1 MANIVELEHLTKS
14 FGGVRAVNNISL
26 QIKEGEFMTML
37 GPSGCGKTTNLR
49 MIGGFEYPDRGRV
62 YLDGQDV
69 TDLAPYK
76 RPVNMMFQDF
86 ALFPHMTVAQNIG
99 YGLRIAGLT
108 KSEVAKQVDEA
119 LATIEL
125 SHKAASRPAELSIGQ
140 QQRVALA
147 RALVRRP
154 KVLLLDEPMS
164 ALDAKL
170 RETMQV
176 ELKHLHKQ
184 IGLTFIMVT
193 HDQTEARVM
202 SDRVTIMD
210 QGEIVQVGTPT
221 ELYDHPANPYIA
233 NFLGA
238 SNIFVATVREITA
251 GAIVTDYGPNVI
263 RTAAA
268 DKKPA
273 GGSRVMLSIRP
284 EKLRLLATDATV
296 PESVNRLGGVI
307 SEQFFHG
314 DSVRLTLDIGGD
326 TPLIINHQLNSSLGQ
341 DALPPA
347 GQTVNVA
354 VDPSSVTLFEDI
366 AEHEAEYRT

>member
-37 GPSGCGKTTNLR
+37 GPSGCGKTTTLR

-193 HDQTEARVM
+193 HDQTEALVM

-263 RTAAA
+263 RTAVA

-273 GGSRVMLSIRP
+273 VGSRVMLSIRP

-366 AEHEAEYRT
+366 AEHEAEYHT